1 LHLCRAFTPGRGDMR
16 YAICPASFVTK
27 LALHSIESTMIRR
40 QARERTVALL
50 VVAVVAVVAVALAAV
65 VLTDNRT
72 VRALLSRLVR
82 LLLVSPLAARMP
94 RRRMQRRR
102 ERACLGDAHRLLR
115 TEQAWVATATCAQ
128 AYVPCDAWLAASAA
142 PLSLLPGSPA
152 VCPFRCSR
160 VAGRV
165 PSR

>member
-1 LHLCRAFTPGRGDMR
+1 
-16 YAICPASFVTK
+16 
-27 LALHSIESTMIRR
+27 MIRR

-94 RRRMQRRR
+94 RRRMQRRP
-102 ERACLGDAHRLLR
+102 
-115 TEQAWVATATCAQ
+115 CA
-128 AYVPCDAWLAASAA
+128 PFAA
-142 PLSLLPGSPA
+142 PGSPA
-152 VCPFRCSR
+152 VCP
-160 VAGRV
+160 ADNH
-165 PSR
+165 

>member
-1 LHLCRAFTPGRGDMR
+1 
-16 YAICPASFVTK
+16 
-27 LALHSIESTMIRR
+27 MIRR

-142 PLSLLPGSPA
+142 PFRSSPGRRPCAPFAAPGSPA
-152 VCPFRCSR
+152 VCP
-160 VAGRV
+160 ADNH
-165 PSR
+165 